1 MTQVQYLETSK
12 QKELEQALSSGCTD
26 TWQSVSIH
34 GQVLSCVEYIMYLNI
49 IFCVNQVLYSHVD
62 TPASVLLFPVH
73 QVLFSAPIGTHIVS
87 FTHNVRFS
95 VKGLTF
101 HTHCW
106 RKLTLPYLAEVQQI
120 PTSPN
125 CQNIEQT
132 CLNLLKHLTNAPY
145 VQPFIIHDFA
155 CTLKRKDKHFL
166 MQRLKVS
173 SMLL

>member
-73 QVLFSAPIGTHIVS
+73 QVLLVSLVHQVVLNGSWTRGTEDEYPIHHVYSTVILHVYQVMYCPVLDIPD
-87 FTHNVRFS
+87 S
-95 VKGLTF
+95 V
-101 HTHCW
+101 
-106 RKLTLPYLAEVQQI
+106 LACVGY
-120 PTSPN
+120 TR
-125 CQNIEQT
+125 
-132 CLNLLKHLTNAPY
+132 Y
-145 VQPFIIHDFA
+145 
-155 CTLKRKDKHFL
+155 
-166 MQRLKVS
+166 
-173 SMLL
+173 